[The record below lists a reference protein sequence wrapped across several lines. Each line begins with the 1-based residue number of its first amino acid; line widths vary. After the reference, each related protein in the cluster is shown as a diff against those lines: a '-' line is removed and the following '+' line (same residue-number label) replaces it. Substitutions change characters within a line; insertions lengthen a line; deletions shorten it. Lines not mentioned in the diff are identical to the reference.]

1 MFFLKKIKFLF
12 IVLIAAVVV
21 TAGLARQIYQTGS
34 WQKFLEMPTL
44 TKFTSVPQQLNLV
57 QVALGL
63 QKPRTYL
70 ILFLNN
76 TELRP
81 GGGFIGAYAVVKMN
95 KANPTIVK
103 VEGTEILDNSAPQ
116 DYSVEP
122 PPPIKKYLKTPRW
135 NFRDSN
141 WSPDFKLS
149 SQQALQLYKKEKGTE
164 ADNIDAVIGITPT
177 VLEEILKISGPITAD
192 GQEFAAD
199 NFTAKL
205 EYLVE
210 YGYAKEG
217 LSFDERKKPLANLM
231 DVFIGRLRR
240 DVFRHGS
247 DYFNLLSRMLSEKQ
261 LVFYS
266 ARPDEQAALEAN
278 HWAGRLAPS
287 AEDYLAWVDAN
298 MGALKTDTVMERQL
312 TYSFAPE
319 GVGFTAT
326 ATMKFFNHGKTDWR
340 TTRYLDYARVYVP
353 SSSKLIGATEVGG
366 DGQSRSVATDEG
378 EENGRQWFGAYLTV
392 GPGQANELSFH
403 FEISPAIA
411 RQIKNNYYALAV
423 QKQIGTLAT
432 PLTLRLN
439 FGKNLVAASPAENAD
454 KQGDGGYEYDTDLRV
469 NREFEIKLK

>member
-1 MFFLKKIKFLF
+1 MFFLKKIKFIL
-12 IVLIAAVVV
+12 IVLIAVAVVM
-21 TAGLARQIYQTGS
+21 GGKARQVYQTGS
-34 WQKFLEMPTL
+34 WQKFLEIPTFIQ
-44 TKFTSVPQQLNLV
+44 FTSVPQQLNLV
-57 QVALGL
+57 QAALGF

-81 GGGFIGAYAVVKMN
+81 GGGFIGTYAVVKMN
-95 KANPTIVK
+95 KANPAIIK
-103 VEGTEILDNSAPQ
+103 VEGTEILDNSAPR

-122 PPPIKKYLKTPRW
+122 PDPIKKYLKTPRW

-149 SQQALQLYKKEKGTE
+149 SQKSLELYKKEKGME

-177 VLEEILKISGPITAD
+177 VLEEILKISGPLKTD
-192 GQEFAAD
+192 GQEFTAE

-210 YGYAKEG
+210 YGYVQAG

-231 DVFIGRLRR
+231 SAFISRLRGDVFK
-240 DVFRHGS
+240 HGAG
-247 DYFNLLSRMLSEKQ
+247 YLNLLSRLLGEKQ
-261 LVFYS
+261 IVFYS
-266 ARPDEQAALEAN
+266 TLTDEQATLEAN
-278 HWAGRLAPS
+278 HWAGVSEAS
-287 AEDYLAWVDAN
+287 VGDYLQWVDAN
-298 MGALKTDTVMERQL
+298 MGALKTDAVMERRL

-319 GVGFTAT
+319 GAGFTAT

-353 SSSKLIGATEVGG
+353 AGSKLIGATEVGG
-366 DGQSRSVATDEG
+366 DGQSRPVSADEG
-378 EENGRQWFGAYLTV
+378 EESGRQWFGAYLTV
-392 GPGQANELSFH
+392 GSGQANELAFH
-403 FEISPAIA
+403 FGLSPAIT
-411 RQIKNNYYALAV
+411 RQIKDNSYALVV

-439 FGKNLVAASPAENAD
+439 FGKNLVAENPAESSD
-454 KQGDGGYEYDTDLRV
+454 KQGDGVYEYETDLRV
-469 NREFEIKLK
+469 DREFEVKLK